1 MNGTLEQYTFPYS
14 QWYMCTHTN
23 THIHTIAHQSCL
35 IHTSLVTHFP
45 SRITRLPIHSFLPLT
60 SHSSAMS
67 PSHQSLISHVSL
79 SPDTSLPHQSCLPLT
94 SSHPPCSIHVHNV
107 SIGSLSPDIT
117 MTYDNFRVPPI
128 LHLFYLLKW
137 LWSKSKSYRFV
148 KRSCQVASGCSNL
161 TT

>member
-1 MNGTLEQYTFPYS
+1 MAHLNNTPFMYITYS

-35 IHTSLVTHFP
+35 IHQSCYSFPQPHHTSP
-45 SRITRLPIHSFLPLT
+45 SPLIP
-60 SHSSAMS
+60 

-117 MTYDNFRVPPI
+117 MTFDNFRVPPI

-137 LWSKSKSYRFV
+137 LCNWSKSKSYRFV
-148 KRSCQVASGCSNL
+148 KRSCQVASGCSYL
-161 TT
+161 TA